1 MSQQPEGI
9 LSSRAAI
16 VTGGTTGLGL
26 SIATAMLEAGA
37 SVAICGRDQATLD
50 KALSILERSVG
61 SGKRVIGFIC
71 DVASKD
77 QVINFTGQVLEA
89 FGSVQILINNA
100 GVLGPMGKTEDI
112 DADEW
117 RNTLAVNLFGTLAC
131 AQQLIPHFKANG
143 YGKIINLSGGGAT
156 SPRPFFSAYA
166 ASKAAVVRLTENLSE
181 ELREFHIDVNAI
193 APGALPTRMMDQV
206 LEAGAELA
214 GEAGYRDAVKQRS
227 GGGSSPERAAQL
239 CVYLA
244 SAQSDGISG
253 RLISAPWDPWETL
266 HSRKDELIRSDI
278 YTLRRIIP
286 EDRGKEWQN

>member
-1 MSQQPEGI
+1 MSQVSEGI
-9 LSSRAAI
+9 LNSRTAV

-26 SIATAMLEAGA
+26 AIAAAMLDAGA
-37 SVAICGRDQATLD
+37 NVVICGRDQTTLD
-50 KALSILERSVG
+50 KALTILKRNVG
-61 SGKRVIGFIC
+61 SNNRVVGALC
-71 DVASKD
+71 DVASRD
-77 QVINFTGQVLEA
+77 QVVRFIGQSIAE
-89 FGSVQILINNA
+89 FGSIQILVNNA
-100 GVLGPMGKTEDI
+100 GVLGPMGKTEEI

-117 RNTLAVNLFGTLAC
+117 RKTLEVNLFGTLAC
-131 AQQLIPHFKANG
+131 SQQLIPHFKSNG
-143 YGKIINLSGGGAT
+143 HGKIINLSGGGAT

-181 ELREFHIDVNAI
+181 ELKEFHIDVNAI

-214 GEAGYRDAVKQRS
+214 GEAGYKDAVKQQS

-244 SAQSDGISG
+244 SIESNGITG

-266 HSRKDELIRSDI
+266 HVRKDELTRSDI

>member
-1 MSQQPEGI
+1 MESA
-9 LSSRAAI
+9 LA
-16 VTGGTTGLGL
+16 V
-26 SIATAMLEAGA
+26 LEK
-37 SVAICGRDQATLD
+37 SVKGDN
-50 KALSILERSVG
+50 
-61 SGKRVIGFIC
+61 RVIGVAC
-71 DVASKD
+71 DVASKE
-77 QVINFTGQVLEA
+77 QVARFIEQTHHEFGDIQVL
-89 FGSVQILINNA
+89 VNNA
-100 GVLGPMGKTEDI
+100 GILGPMGRTEDI

-117 RNTLAVNLFGTLAC
+117 RSTLEVNLFGTLFC
-131 AQQLIPHFKANG
+131 SQELIPHFKSRS

-181 ELREFHIDVNAI
+181 ELKEFKIDVNAI
-193 APGALPTRMMDQV
+193 APGALPTRMMEQV
-206 LEAGAELA
+206 LEAGAERA
-214 GEAGYRDAVKQRS
+214 GEAGYKDAVKQQT

-244 SAQSDGISG
+244 SAESDGITG

-266 HSRKDELIRSDI
+266 HHRKAELIRSDI